1 MPPQQ
6 SENGHPGTAI
16 DIRQARRLFANPDRV
31 AESDF
36 LRREVSG
43 RMRERLQLIKVAPG
57 KILDAGC
64 GEGADVLMLQTDFTQ
79 AFVLGLDASF
89 GMLGRAR
96 QKRTANAGQLR
107 KFLPAWVPLPT
118 AGLPMP
124 ALVSGDFA
132 SLPLAPNT
140 VDLLWSNL
148 ALHWHPQPDRV
159 IAEWR
164 RVIKTDGLLMFS
176 ALGPD
181 TFKELRD
188 AFAVHDKFPHVL
200 PFVDMH
206 DFGDMLVHA
215 GFSTPVMDMET
226 ITITYPTVERM
237 LSDIRAMGGLP
248 LGSRRKS
255 LTGRQRWKRM
265 IAALDERRRPD
276 GLLALTIEVVYGHAF
291 LPVPKKTASGESIIR
306 FERR

>member
-1 MPPQQ
+1 MSPQQ
-6 SENGHPGTAI
+6 SENGPPGTAI
-16 DIRQARRLFANPDRV
+16 DIRQARRLFAQPERI

-36 LRREVSG
+36 LRREISG

-64 GEGADVLMLQTDFTQ
+64 GDGADLHMLQADFNQ
-79 AFVLGLDASF
+79 AVVLGLDASLE
-89 GMLGRAR
+89 MLAEAR
-96 QKRTANAGQLR
+96 RQRSANTSQLR
-107 KFLPAWVPLPT
+107 KFLPQWLPLP
-118 AGLPMP
+118 AAAFPAP
-124 ALVSGDFA
+124 ALACGDFA
-132 SLPLAPNT
+132 SLPLAPST

-176 ALGPD
+176 AFGPD
-181 TFKELRD
+181 TFKQLRD
-188 AFAVHDKFPHVL
+188 AFALHDRFPHVL

-226 ITITYPTVERM
+226 ITVTYPTVERL
-237 LSDIRAMGGLP
+237 LSDIRALGGLP
-248 LGSRRKS
+248 LESRRKS

-265 IAALDERRRPD
+265 TAALEDMRRPD
-276 GLLALTIEVVYGHAF
+276 GLLPLTIEVVYGHAF